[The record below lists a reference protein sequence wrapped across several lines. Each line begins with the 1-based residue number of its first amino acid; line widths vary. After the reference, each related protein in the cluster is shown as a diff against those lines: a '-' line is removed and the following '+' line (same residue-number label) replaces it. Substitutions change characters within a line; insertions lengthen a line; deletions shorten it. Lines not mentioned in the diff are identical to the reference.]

1 MSKYK
6 RWENTI
12 KPKYQIAK
20 GGKRWKKRCLK
31 DVELWKISNFQR
43 PCFHPCSW
51 SLCRQQGWA
60 KMLVYSIW
68 RKVISSEVKIFKY
81 TPLSRLNSYKCCFM
95 FISFSFLFNTIAQL
109 CHKMLLVGLFL
120 FVCLVT
126 CAAPHFLFISL
137 FVCLFTCATS
147 RCVALGTFSTS
158 PSAPLP
164 YLCVQCEFVRYL

>member
-1 MSKYK
+1 MLNCERSAIYNDLVFILAAGPFVGNKA
-6 RWENTI
+6 E
-12 KPKYQIAK
+12 Q
-20 GGKRWKKRCLK
+20 RCQFTSF
-31 DVELWKISNFQR
+31 E
-43 PCFHPCSW
+43 
-51 SLCRQQGWA
+51 G
-60 KMLVYSIW
+60 
-68 RKVISSEVKIFKY
+68 VISSEVKIFKY

-126 CAAPHFLFISL
+126 CATPQFCFISL